1 MAVTQFEPADAR
13 RCFPCWDE
21 PACKATFKIALEV
34 PSEVAALSNM
44 PVVEEKLNG
53 NIKTVH
59 YQESPIMSTYLVAV
73 VIGLFDYVEDFT
85 SDGIKVRVYCQVS
98 KANQGKFALDVAVKT
113 LDLYKKYFA
122 VPYSLPK
129 LDMIAIPDFVAGAME
144 NYGLVTYCET
154 ALLYDEK
161 HSAASNKQTV
171 ATVVAHELAHQWFGN
186 LVTMEWWTHLWLN
199 EGFATWVSYLA
210 TDSLFPEWKIWTQFL
225 DESSEG
231 LRLDGLAESH
241 PIEACLIW
249 NIFSFQV
256 EINHACEIDEIFDAI
271 SYRKGASVIRMLQSY
286 LGPECFQRALA
297 SYIKRYA
304 CSNAKTE
311 DLWAVLEDESGE
323 PVNKLMNSWTKQ
335 KGYPVVTVRV
345 KDQKLEFDQSQFLLS
360 GSHGDEQW
368 IVPITLCCC
377 SYDARKNFLLQA
389 KSESLDT
396 KEFLG
401 CSISQGCLK
410 ETGAWIKINVD
421 QTGFYRVKYDDEL
434 AGRLRYAI
442 EAKFLSATD
451 RFGILDDSYAL
462 CMACQQPLASLL
474 SLMCAY
480 REELEYTV
488 LSNLISISYK
498 IARIAADATPE
509 LLGYI
514 EQFFINLFQYPAE
527 MYVRDVSTMTDLGC
541 VWIKDLVREKK
552 MEMEKARSR
561 PTNIRSTLTR
571 LRLTSTRLI
580 GPRPAP
586 TTHAVMCFDSGQAQ
600 SRPANTRL
608 TPTRHCPT
616 PTRLIGPHL
625 ASTSHVLT
633 LDRPG
638 CCCNLSLSALD
649 VVISLLRALSLFVA
663 SSLSESLFA
672 LLKSLSMHRVIK
684 ALLAG
689 IKALSVQELIA
700 EETGLKVHHISSS
713 AQSVFT
719 TSSVLRSQTLVPP
732 APVLPTPASHL
743 IQVTGKPKPQILLDE
758 CSYCHQKGHWKHSCP
773 NRGQSKG
780 QKAAPVA
787 KEDLIYLDL
796 FSSDVPTKEYSST
809 LNIADI
815 PLPATSSLPS
825 LISLA
830 LLVYSR
836 RHAASPIPFF
846 SSVAL
851 SSKSGNPDLP
861 AHRKLGWDPKQG
873 ESHLDAM
880 LRGELLAALVHFGH
894 DIAQDEAR
902 RRFDVFLDDRHTALL
917 SPDIRRVAY
926 VAVMQNV
933 SSSSRSGYE
942 SLLKIYRETDQSQE
956 KTRIL
961 GSLASCPD
969 PDIVLEVLNFVLS
982 SEVRSQDAIFGV
994 HVGTKGRETVWR
1006 WLKENWDHISKTWG
1020 SGFLITQFVSAVVSP
1035 FSSYEKAK
1043 EVEDFFAS
1051 RAKPSIART
1060 LKQSLERVN
1069 INAKWV
1075 QSIQNER
1082 HLPGV
1087 VLELAYRKY

>member
-1 MAVTQFEPADAR
+1 MEQKYSQFRGQPRLPKFAVPKRYDIKLKPDLVACKFSGAVDISVDVVAPTKFIVLNAADLAVHPNSVRFTDQTGSKVLEALVVELCEEDEIVVVEFAENLPIGVGFLCIAFEGTLNDKMKGFYRSSYEHKGEKKNMAVTQFEPADAR

-21 PACKATFKIALEV
+21 PACKATFKIVLEV
-34 PSEVAALSNM
+34 PSEVVALSNM
-44 PVVEEKLNG
+44 PVVEEKVDG

-85 SDGIKVRVYCQVS
+85 SDGIKVRVYCQVG

-113 LDLYKKYFA
+113 LDLYKMYFA

-129 LDMIAIPDFVAGAME
+129 LDMIAIPDFAAGAME
-144 NYGLVTYCET
+144 NYGLVTYRET

-161 HSAASNKQTV
+161 HSAASNKQRV

-225 DESSEG
+225 DESTEG

-241 PIEACLIW
+241 PIE
-249 NIFSFQV
+249 V

-297 SYIKRYA
+297 SYIKKYA

-311 DLWAVLEDESGE
+311 DLWAVLEEESGE

-335 KGYPVVTVRV
+335 KGYPVVAVRV

-360 GSHGDEQW
+360 GSHGDGQW

-434 AGRLRYAI
+434 AGRLRHAI
-442 EAKFLSATD
+442 EAKCLSATD

-474 SLMCAY
+474 SLMGAY

-488 LSNLISISYK
+488 LCNLISISYK

-527 MYVRDVSTMTDLGC
+527 
-541 VWIKDLVREKK
+541 
-552 MEMEKARSR
+552 
-561 PTNIRSTLTR
+561 
-571 LRLTSTRLI
+571 
-580 GPRPAP
+580 
-586 TTHAVMCFDSGQAQ
+586 
-600 SRPANTRL
+600 
-608 TPTRHCPT
+608 
-616 PTRLIGPHL
+616 
-625 ASTSHVLT
+625 
-633 LDRPG
+633 
-638 CCCNLSLSALD
+638 
-649 VVISLLRALSLFVA
+649 
-663 SSLSESLFA
+663 
-672 LLKSLSMHRVIK
+672 
-684 ALLAG
+684 
-689 IKALSVQELIA
+689 
-700 EETGLKVHHISSS
+700 
-713 AQSVFT
+713 
-719 TSSVLRSQTLVPP
+719 
-732 APVLPTPASHL
+732 
-743 IQVTGKPKPQILLDE
+743 
-758 CSYCHQKGHWKHSCP
+758 
-773 NRGQSKG
+773 
-780 QKAAPVA
+780 
-787 KEDLIYLDL
+787 
-796 FSSDVPTKEYSST
+796 
-809 LNIADI
+809 
-815 PLPATSSLPS
+815 
-825 LISLA
+825 
-830 LLVYSR
+830 
-836 RHAASPIPFF
+836 
-846 SSVAL
+846 
-851 SSKSGNPDLP
+851 
-861 AHRKLGWDPKQG
+861 KLGWDPKQG

-894 DIAQDEAR
+894 DITQDEAR
-902 RRFDVFLDDRHTALL
+902 RRFDAFLDDRHTALL
-917 SPDIRRVAY
+917 PPDIRKVAY

-942 SLLKIYRETDQSQE
+942 SLLRVYRETDQSQE

-969 PDIVLEVLNFVLS
+969 PDIVLEVLTFVLS

-994 HVGTKGRETVWR
+994 HVGIKGRETAWG
-1006 WLKENWDHISKTWG
+1006 WLKDNWDHISKTWG
-1020 SGFLITQFVSAVVSP
+1020 SGFLITRFVSSVVSP

-1043 EVEDFFAS
+1043 EVEEFFAS

-1060 LKQSLERVN
+1060 LKQSLERVH

-1075 QSIQNER
+1075 QSIQNEE
-1082 HLPGV
+1082 HLADIV
-1087 VLELAYRKY
+1087 QELAS